1 MHRDYFF
8 TGSNIYLYIYSNAI
22 EVINPGGLFKIK
34 YEDLGKRASRR
45 NELIADLF
53 FRVGFGEKMGSGI
66 TRMNRW
72 MLDWGLEKPKI
83 EVSEN
88 FFEITFYGPGESVI
102 EHKEIDY
109 RAYDL
114 NERQIKVLKYLEE
127 KGKFALSQYVKLTD
141 VSKATVQRDLNDLLN
156 KGLIE
161 RKGRKDGGKYS
172 YYVFL
177 QR

>member
-1 MHRDYFF
+1 M
-8 TGSNIYLYIYSNAI
+8 
-22 EVINPGGLFKIK
+22 FKLK

-66 TRMNRW
+66 GRMNRW
-72 MLDWGLEKPKI
+72 MVDWELEKPKI

-88 FFEITFYGPGESVI
+88 FFEIDFYGKGESPI
-102 EHKEIDY
+102 EYKEINY
-109 RAYDL
+109 KAYNL
-114 NERQIKVLKYLEE
+114 KERQIRALKYLEE
-127 KGKFALSQYVKLTD
+127 KSKVTLSHYINLTD
-141 VSKATVQRDLNDLLN
+141 VSKATAQRDLNDLLI

-177 QR
+177 QK